1 MVKTKY
7 QPICEKM
14 CENYFDVL
22 INKLYKIL
30 PLKEERS
37 LTVDKYIESLLSEL
51 TGGQDVILLIHE
63 DGQYLSVINSLEF
76 IRTCESISVC
86 RREIFKCIRIVE
98 KLKQK
103 YF

>member
-1 MVKTKY
+1 
-7 QPICEKM
+7 M

-22 INKLYKIL
+22 INRLYKIL
-30 PLKEERS
+30 PLKEEGS

-76 IRTCESISVC
+76 IRTCENISVC